1 MKKFKKLTTMLLLM
15 AMVLSMG
22 GCGSKDS
29 DKSKDDSSKK
39 SDSSDEVAN
48 GENVEVNILQYKIEI
63 EDALQAAAK
72 KYQELYPN
80 VKINVESVGGADSVD
95 TLYKAKAASGSM
107 PDIFNCAGPVSCDT
121 YADYL
126 EDLSDQ
132 PWLNMQ
138 MQVCWI

>member
-72 KYQELYPN
+72 KVPRIIS
-80 VKINVESVGGADSVD
+80 K
-95 TLYKAKAASGSM
+95 
-107 PDIFNCAGPVSCDT
+107 C
-121 YADYL
+121 
-126 EDLSDQ
+126 
-132 PWLNMQ
+132 
-138 MQVCWI
+138 